1 MTQPLD
7 RSCELPEIG
16 KVDREAGELWE
27 GNVFRLVTGG
37 SNLSAY
43 ERNRLYLNAPGQS
56 FVDASFASSADI
68 DSDSRSAIAADFDRD
83 GAPDLLVGSAG
94 GGVLRLFRN
103 RFPRNMRRVRFELV
117 GTRSN
122 RPAIGARLIAHCG
135 ERQIVRDVF
144 PANAS
149 MGMAPVEML
158 MGVGEVERIDSL
170 TVRWPTGKTQQ
181 FKDLPVDS
189 EITITEGDA
198 EFEVG
203 PLVPSQ

>member
-1 MTQPLD
+1 M
-7 RSCELPEIG
+7 
-16 KVDREAGELWE
+16 WE